1 MALPRTIALDG
12 PAGSGKSSVASALAS
27 DLDYL
32 FVDTGAFYRAVTLAA
47 LRQGQVEADDATL
60 VTIAEQCHMDIT
72 PERDDD
78 AREYTLLLNS
88 EDVTWAIREPQV
100 EAHVSRVSAIGGVR
114 DVLNEKYRTLA
125 ASGRVIMVGRDI
137 GTVVLPD
144 ADLKIYLDASAET
157 RAQRRQL
164 QRIAAGK
171 QADYEEILTALR
183 ERDTYDSQ
191 RAVAPLR
198 PATDAIHV
206 NTDALDVEA
215 VVKQLRHMIL
225 NWKP

>member
-1 MALPRTIALDG
+1 MALDG

-27 DLDYL
+27 ALDYL

-100 EAHVSRVSAIGGVR
+100 EAHLSRVSAIGPLL

-191 RAVAPLR
+191 RALPPLT
-198 PATDAIHV
+198 PPVT
-206 NTDALDVEA
+206 
-215 VVKQLRHMIL
+215 
-225 NWKP
+225 